1 MRGTVWIQQPTLAA
15 ASRPRE
21 SATAYAIWP
30 AGPLAIAQARGMG
43 AVRLPSMPGGAIMI
57 RVDHDAP
64 ERIADGEQ
72 RRDVGIALAAARR
85 PDRVTLGRLAMLR
98 AMLSTADGIATIDD
112 ATTPDELSHGY
123 ADGGRW
129 RGSVT
134 RSLVVDGYAE
144 IVGTTRS
151 TRPSRHRGY
160 IARLRLVD
168 RPAAIA
174 HIASM
179 AAALS
184 LIIGGGIADSPIC

>member
-1 MRGTVWIQQPTLAA
+1 MMKI
-15 ASRPRE
+15 
-21 SATAYAIWP
+21 
-30 AGPLAIAQARGMG
+30 
-43 AVRLPSMPGGAIMI
+43 
-57 RVDHDAP
+57 HNDAP

-72 RRDVGIALAAARR
+72 RRNVGMALAGSRR

-98 AMLSTADGIATIDD
+98 AMLCTADGIATIDD
-112 ATTPDELSHGY
+112 ATTPEELSHGY
-123 ADGGRW
+123 VDGGRW

-134 RSLVVDGYAE
+134 RTLVADGYAE

-168 RPAAIA
+168 RPAAMA
-174 HIASM
+174 HIATM

-184 LIIGGGIADSPIC
+184 AYDATPSTDNA

>member
-1 MRGTVWIQQPTLAA
+1 MRVH
-15 ASRPRE
+15 
-21 SATAYAIWP
+21 
-30 AGPLAIAQARGMG
+30 
-43 AVRLPSMPGGAIMI
+43 
-57 RVDHDAP
+57 DDAP
-64 ERIADGEQ
+64 ERIAEGEQ
-72 RRDVGIALAAARR
+72 RRNIGIALAGARR

-98 AMLSTADGIATIDD
+98 AMLQSADGIATIDD

-123 ADGGRW
+123 VDGGRW

-134 RSLVVDGYAE
+134 RSLVADGYAE

-160 IARLRLVD
+160 ISRLRLVD
-168 RPAAIA
+168 RLAALS

-184 LIIGGGIADSPIC
+184 VYDATPSAGTDEAAISDTTSPSI